1 MMTRSTL
8 LFLLLFA
15 VILSTLSS
23 CKKSE
28 DIGTD
33 ISFISVYNATT
44 NVSSLN
50 FQINSEAIGASS
62 LGIGQKSVYYGVYS
76 GLWSTEAIVGGGT
89 SSFKKDM
96 TFVAGEHNSLFVI
109 GSADAIDYF
118 IIADDINSKDP
129 NRVKIKF
136 LNLSA
141 YPGALTLDIQLLNNV
156 ISFPNQAYKSF
167 TDYQTLNG
175 GTVYTLTL
183 KDAATN
189 STIGTPVTSEFRQGK
204 MYTIWAK
211 GTPNAAVEAQRLGIQ
226 ISEVN

>member
-1 MMTRSTL
+1 MKKPLAALLILGVIFLTL
-8 LFLLLFA
+8 LN
-15 VILSTLSS
+15 S

-33 ISFISVYNATT
+33 ISFISIYNATT

-50 FQINSEAIGASS
+50 FLINSEAVGASS
-62 LGIGQKSVYYGVYS
+62 LGIGQKSVYYGVYA
-76 GLWSTEAIVGGGT
+76 GIWATEAIAGSGT
-89 SSFKKDM
+89 SSFKKDL

-109 GSADAIDYF
+109 GSADSLEYF
-118 IIADDINSKDP
+118 TIADDINAKDP
-129 NRVKIKF
+129 NKAKIKF

-141 YPGALTLDIQLLNNV
+141 YPGALTLEIQLLNNV
-156 ISFPNQAYKSF
+156 TSFPNQAYKGF
-167 TDYQTLNG
+167 TDYQSLNA
-175 GTVYTLTL
+175 GTIYTLTL

-189 STIGTPVTSEFRQGK
+189 TNIGTPITSEFSQGK

-211 GTPNAAVEAQRLGIQ
+211 GTPNATIEAQRLGLQ